1 MQRNYWLAALVVVS
15 ALAFA
20 SARLAAQATA
30 ATHIGHVMTSF
41 ADTPEKAGLLP
52 TATAE
57 AQIAA
62 VHAGLAAKATG
73 NLATMKLHAGHV
85 LQCLDPTIETMGPC
99 KGYGLNKAANGA
111 LQHVGLAANVAS
123 ASAGVKTHS
132 THVSASL
139 NDVVKWADD
148 AITAAQ
154 RLRAT
159 DNAGEAGKLAAE
171 MQMDLMMIVQGMD
184 ANKDGTVGWQEGE
197 GGLQQATT
205 HMQLMMKGEGL

>member
-1 MQRNYWLAALVVVS
+1 MRTFVFAALVIVS
-15 ALAFA
+15 IVAF
-20 SARLAAQATA
+20 SHARVAAQATA

-41 ADTPEKAGLLP
+41 ADTPEKMGLLP

-57 AQIAA
+57 AQIGA

-73 NLATMKLHAGHV
+73 NLAMMKTHAGHV
-85 LQCLDPTIETMGPC
+85 LQCLDPTMETMGPC
-99 KGYGLNKAANGA
+99 KGYGVKKAASGA
-111 LQHVGLAANVAS
+111 LQHVGLAANVAT

-148 AITAAQ
+148 AIAAAQ
-154 RLRAT
+154 RIRAT
-159 DNAGEAGKLAAE
+159 DSAAE
-171 MQMDLMMIVQGMD
+171 ASKLVAELQMDMMMIVQGMD